1 MMPSDPTPS
10 IDVGI
15 LLRPGA
21 RLDASHHWRSDDGRW
36 SASVWF
42 RTGGYN
48 RVSIQGPAA
57 ALRELAAALVAAAD
71 QAEEA
76 EEAEEADL
84 GEPVVGVGS

>member
-21 RLDASHHWRSDDGRW
+21 GYDASHHWRSTDGRW
-36 SASVWF
+36 NASIRF

-76 EEAEEADL
+76 EEADL
-84 GEPVVGVGS
+84 PGPVVEVGS